1 MRSSTS
7 HHVVLALATNDVYND
22 GKCGPSLGRLLP
34 SHRGNKVIIGQG
46 LQRLHC
52 LRAMWAGA
60 AWRRSPTRYPPYNL
74 SHTLMV
80 IINTG
85 NLKKRYQTSWK
96 AEPNNIRVKF
106 FLNFMTVPNTI
117 L

>member
-7 HHVVLALATNDVYND
+7 HHVVLALATNDVYNN
-22 GKCGPSLGRLLP
+22 GKSGPSLGPLLP
-34 SHRGNKVIIGQG
+34 SHRGNKVIIGRG

-60 AWRRSPTRYPPYNL
+60 AWRRSLKAPTT
-74 SHTLMV
+74 SH
-80 IINTG
+80 
-85 NLKKRYQTSWK
+85 
-96 AEPNNIRVKF
+96 
-106 FLNFMTVPNTI
+106 I